1 MMVLNWYEYTVQFAN
16 KKWSGIISYKL
27 PLKITCQFLK
37 YFFKIFDIHR
47 FYYYSGVLGIVW
59 HGYSDA
65 ELNKWQDRKRAL
77 LAVLKKPLS
86 KYVIHSVSFGS
97 EPLFSWSISGT
108 FVAELQKIKG
118 ELKTLDIPLTV
129 SEVSHS
135 LIFYL
140 FISVDHWYLSKL

>member
-1 MMVLNWYEYTVQFAN
+1 MNIHN
-16 KKWSGIISYKL
+16 SYY
-27 PLKITCQFLK
+27 C
-37 YFFKIFDIHR
+37 
-47 FYYYSGVLGIVW
+47 SGVLGIVW

-108 FVAELQKIKG
+108 FVAELEKIKG
-118 ELKTLDIPLTV
+118 ELKALEIPLTV
-129 SEVSHS
+129 SEVNH
-135 LIFYL
+135 LF
-140 FISVDHWYLSKL
+140 FISSYYYIIMTI